1 MLDRNALFLS
11 YCGLDAEVMMK
22 RKDDFLSKRENSD
35 HSSDYSLEILYDDS
49 FEDRPLG
56 DRSPK
61 GDGRSR
67 RKKKKKR
74 LPMQRWKK
82 ITLGVVATLLVIII
96 GIAGSFFY
104 LRAQGE
110 KNLKTDLSDVED
122 TPEAR
127 KEGLFITYKGKE
139 YQYNE
144 DVINFLCLGIDNSTP
159 VEQANEM
166 KGQGLA
172 DAIILVSINVE
183 SGKIKILAIPR
194 DTYVPVKM
202 YNDQGKFLGEK
213 NMQLT
218 LQYYYGKTAKDSCE
232 LMVNT
237 VSNLLFKVP
246 IQRYCAINLEAIP
259 ILNDAIGG
267 VDVQVLGDVEVG
279 GRPYHAGETIHL
291 QGKMAEDYIRDR
303 DCDVFASSMS
313 RLERQKQYMTNYFA
327 TAMAHVRNDLTLPVS
342 IYQSLQGNMYTNISV
357 EDITYLAP
365 EMLDVT
371 LTAEDMSMIPGEV
384 TQPDDH
390 EAYMVNSE

>member
-1 MLDRNALFLS
+1 
-11 YCGLDAEVMMK
+11 MMK
-22 RKDDFLSKRENSD
+22 RKDDFLSKREDSD

-49 FEDRPLG
+49 FEDRPLD

-82 ITLGVVATLLVIII
+82 ITLGVVTTLLVIII

-122 TPEAR
+122 TPETR

-159 VEQANEM
+159 VEQANEI

-183 SGKIKILAIPR
+183 SGKIKILAVPR
-194 DTYVPVKM
+194 DTYVPVKV
-202 YNDQGKFLGEK
+202 YNDEGKFLREK

-218 LQYYYGKTAKDSCE
+218 LQYYYGKTAEDSCE
-232 LMVNT
+232 LMVNA

-267 VDVQVLGDVEVG
+267 VDVQVLEDVEVG
-279 GRPYHAGETIHL
+279 GKPYHAGDILHL

-303 DCDVFASSMS
+303 NTDVFASSMG

-327 TAMAHVRNDLTLPVS
+327 TAMAQVKGDLTLPVS
-342 IYQSLQGNMYTNISV
+342 IYQSLQGNMYTNVSV
-357 EDITYLAP
+357 EDITYLVP
-365 EMLDVT
+365 ELLDVA

-384 TQPDDH
+384 TQPDEH
-390 EAYMVNSE
+390 EAYMVNSEQLKELVVNFFYVEVL

>member
-1 MLDRNALFLS
+1 
-11 YCGLDAEVMMK
+11 MK

-49 FEDRPLG
+49 FEDRPLD

-390 EAYMVNSE
+390 EAYMVNSEQLKELVVNFFYTEVL

>member
-1 MLDRNALFLS
+1 
-11 YCGLDAEVMMK
+11 MK
-22 RKDDFLSKRENSD
+22 KKDDFLSERENSD

-49 FEDRPLG
+49 FEDRASG

-61 GDGRSR
+61 GDGRSKR
-67 RKKKKKR
+67 RKKKKR

-82 ITLGVVATLLVIII
+82 IVLGVVATLLVIII
-96 GIAGSFFY
+96 GLAGSFFY

-159 VEQANEM
+159 VEQANEI

-183 SGKIKILAIPR
+183 SGKIKILAVPR

-202 YNDQGKFLGEK
+202 YNDQGKFVGEK

-232 LMVNT
+232 LMVNA
-237 VSNLLFKVP
+237 VSNLLFRVP

-267 VDVQVLGDVEVG
+267 VDVQALEDVEVG
-279 GRPYHAGETIHL
+279 GKSYHAGDTLHL

-303 DCDVFASSMS
+303 NTDQFASSMG

-327 TAMAHVRNDLTLPVS
+327 TAMAQVRNDLTLPVS
-342 IYQSLQGNMYTNISV
+342 IYQSLQGNMYTNVSV
-357 EDITYLAP
+357 EDITYLVP

-371 LTAEDMSMIPGEV
+371 LTAEDMSMVPGEV
-384 TQPDDH
+384 TQPDEH
-390 EAYMVNSE
+390 EAYMVDTEQLKEVVVNFFYTEVQ

>member
-1 MLDRNALFLS
+1 
-11 YCGLDAEVMMK
+11 MK
-22 RKDDFLSKRENSD
+22 RKDDFLSKREDSD

-49 FEDRPLG
+49 FEDRPLD

-122 TPEAR
+122 TPETR

-159 VEQANEM
+159 VEQANEI

-183 SGKIKILAIPR
+183 SGKIKILAVPR

-202 YNDQGKFLGEK
+202 YNDQGQFVGEK

-232 LMVNT
+232 LMVNA

-246 IQRYCAINLEAIP
+246 IQRYCTINLEAIP

-267 VDVQVLGDVEVG
+267 VDVQVLGDVEVS
-279 GRPYHAGETIHL
+279 GRLYHAGDNIHL

-303 DCDVFASSMS
+303 NTDEFASSMG

-327 TAMAHVRNDLTLPVS
+327 TAMAQVRNDLTLPVS

-357 EDITYLAP
+357 EDITYLVP

-390 EAYMVNSE
+390 EAYMVDSEQLKELVVNFFYTEVL

>member
-1 MLDRNALFLS
+1 
-11 YCGLDAEVMMK
+11 MK

-110 KNLKTDLSDVED
+110 KNLKTDLSHVED
-122 TPEAR
+122 TPETR

-159 VEQANEM
+159 VEQANEI

-172 DAIILVSINVE
+172 DAIILVSIKVE
-183 SGKIKILAIPR
+183 SGKIKILAVPR

-202 YNDQGKFLGEK
+202 YNDQGQFLGEK

-232 LMVNT
+232 LMVNA

-279 GRPYHAGETIHL
+279 GKPYHAGDTLHL

-303 DCDVFASSMS
+303 NTDQFASSMG

-327 TAMAHVRNDLTLPVS
+327 TAMAQVKNDLTLPVS

-384 TQPDDH
+384 TQPDEH
-390 EAYMVNSE
+390 EAYMVNSEQLKELVVNFFYTEVL

>member
-1 MLDRNALFLS
+1 
-11 YCGLDAEVMMK
+11 MK
-22 RKDDFLSKRENSD
+22 RKDDFLSKREDSD

-49 FEDRPLG
+49 FEDRPLD

-122 TPEAR
+122 TPETR

-159 VEQANEM
+159 VEQANEI

-202 YNDQGKFLGEK
+202 YNDQGQFVGEK

-232 LMVNT
+232 LMINA

-267 VDVQVLGDVEVG
+267 VDVQVLGDVEVS
-279 GRPYHAGETIHL
+279 GRLYHAGDNIHL

-303 DCDVFASSMS
+303 NTDEFASSMG

-327 TAMAHVRNDLTLPVS
+327 TAMAQVRNDLTLPVS

-357 EDITYLAP
+357 EDITYLVP

-390 EAYMVNSE
+390 EAYMVDSEQLKELVVNFFYTEVL

>member
-1 MLDRNALFLS
+1 
-11 YCGLDAEVMMK
+11 MK
-22 RKDDFLSKRENSD
+22 RKDDFLSKREDSD

-49 FEDRPLG
+49 FEDRPLD

-327 TAMAHVRNDLTLPVS
+327 TAMAQVRNDLTLPVS

-390 EAYMVNSE
+390 EAYMVNSEQLKELVVNFFYTEVL